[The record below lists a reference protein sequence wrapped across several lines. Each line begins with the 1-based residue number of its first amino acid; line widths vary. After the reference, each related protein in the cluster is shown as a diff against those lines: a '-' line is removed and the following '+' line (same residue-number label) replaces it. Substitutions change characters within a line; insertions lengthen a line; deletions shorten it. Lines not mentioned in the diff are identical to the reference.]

1 MNMVQ
6 GLEADLIPA
15 MALEVEVSEDLEIL
29 EEGLWAAMMASQRVQ
44 RKRSAA

>member
-29 EEGLWAAMMASQRVQ
+29 EEGLWVPMMASQRVQ
-44 RKRSAA
+44 RKRSVA